1 MTGGGWAER
10 PLDGDDRDAE
20 HLWIL
25 QQDDDDAEDEDWDD
39 EDDWDDEWE
48 DEDEDDEEW
57 ENEDEDDAPR
67 RPSDDDWI

>member
-25 QQDDDDAEDEDWDD
+25 QQDEDDD
-39 EDDWDDEWE
+39 EDDDW
-48 DEDEDDEEW
+48 DEDDEEGPGELEFGAEKLGDW
-57 ENEDEDDAPR
+57 EDDDPDEAMG
-67 RPSDDDWI
+67 W

>member
-10 PLDGDDRDAE
+10 PLDDDDRDAE

-25 QQDDDDAEDEDWDD
+25 QQDEDEDEDGWED
-39 EDDWDDEWE
+39 EDDDWDDDWE

-57 ENEDEDDAPR
+57 EDEDDHVLR

>member
-25 QQDDDDAEDEDWDD
+25 QQD
-39 EDDWDDEWE
+39 E
-48 DEDEDDEEW
+48 DEDEDD
-57 ENEDEDDAPR
+57 DDHVLQ